1 LIKEKFSSGIKL
13 VVAKNEN
20 SIVHPIFVLNTY
32 VGKTL
37 SKYSLHSLGFH
48 LSQIQSLMWKH
59 FVDMSVF

>member
-1 LIKEKFSSGIKL
+1 LIKEKLSSGIKL